1 MLERMSA
8 SGGWRLRSSFIS
20 SVISTTIVLYM
31 LGLLALVLVNIH
43 RLSEYVKENLG
54 ISVVLAE
61 NVKQV
66 DAEFL
71 RKTIDATPW
80 VKESYYV
87 SKDEAAEELEKSLGQ
102 DFLTLLKYN
111 PLSPS
116 IELKVRAPWANNDS
130 LSLIAESLVASPLV
144 SDVHYEPN
152 LVDLVNANARR
163 FSGLLLSF
171 SALMCFI
178 AIVLINNTIRI
189 SIYARRFI
197 IKTMQLVG
205 ATPGFVRRPFLVR
218 AARHGLVASVLAFG
232 LLLETVYLVQG
243 EFYELVNLR
252 QYAILGLVGVFILLS
267 GVIINVLTTYFA
279 VNKYLQISVERL
291 YY

>member
-1 MLERMSA
+1 M
-8 SGGWRLRSSFIS
+8 RSSFIS

-130 LSLIAESLVASPLV
+130 LSLIA
-144 SDVHYEPN
+144 
-152 LVDLVNANARR
+152 
-163 FSGLLLSF
+163 SGLS
-171 SALMCFI
+171 
-178 AIVLINNTIRI
+178 T
-189 SIYARRFI
+189 
-197 IKTMQLVG
+197 
-205 ATPGFVRRPFLVR
+205 GF
-218 AARHGLVASVLAFG
+218 
-232 LLLETVYLVQG
+232 
-243 EFYELVNLR
+243 
-252 QYAILGLVGVFILLS
+252 
-267 GVIINVLTTYFA
+267 
-279 VNKYLQISVERL
+279 
-291 YY
+291 